1 MKKHYCVVKTE
12 NGLIESIIFS
22 ELSGRDLRKQ
32 NPNILTVV
40 SSERV
45 SHPSP
50 ELLVKA
56 MRKLDYDVAKFY
68 SVCYQIDAED
78 KASEQLDSD
87 NNLKG

>member
-12 NGLIESIIFS
+12 NGLIESVIFS
-22 ELSGRDLRKQ
+22 ELSGRELKKQ
-32 NPNILTVV
+32 DATVLTVI

-56 MRKLDYDVAKFY
+56 LKKLGYNVA
-68 SVCYQIDAED
+68 SVYATCYQLQAED
-78 KASEQLDSD
+78 APEDATEGDKA
-87 NNLKG
+87 

>member
-1 MKKHYCVVKTE
+1 MKKHYCVVKTAE
-12 NGLIESIIFS
+12 GLVESIIFS
-22 ELSGRDLRKQ
+22 ELSGRELRKQ

-56 MRKLDYDVAKFY
+56 MKQLEYDVAKFY
-68 SVCYQIDAED
+68 AACYQIDAEE
-78 KASEQLDSD
+78 KANEQYDID